1 MMEAVL
7 ISETSVCFK
16 KTVQGYVPEGCHQ
29 VKSKSP
35 LTSLVLVNICG
46 ILSVLYVKC
55 VNVGVRTLLELIL
68 RRQIVRSK
76 LY

>member
-1 MMEAVL
+1 MSQKAAV
-7 ISETSVCFK
+7 IMIKFVT
-16 KTVQGYVPEGCHQ
+16 Q
-29 VKSKSP
+29 VDSKSP

-46 ILSVLYVKC
+46 ILSVLYMKY